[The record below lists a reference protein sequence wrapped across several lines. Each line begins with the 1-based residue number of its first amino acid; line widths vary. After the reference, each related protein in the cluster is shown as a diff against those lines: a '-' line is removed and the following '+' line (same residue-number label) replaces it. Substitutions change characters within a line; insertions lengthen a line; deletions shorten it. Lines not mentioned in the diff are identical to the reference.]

1 MVSKRVIVTIGFLF
15 LAACMVGFAWTQW
28 PSSDPEPSSSLEPFS
43 GPEPSTYKDPNELLA
58 DVAKQVPEFGG
69 VFLSDRGTTLNIY
82 LTEDE
87 NNPEKWEK
95 AQQTLEELFDVKP
108 GLRLNVIKGDYTITQ
123 LSEWYEL
130 LGTEGIWD
138 QPGVH
143 MTDLDEASN
152 KLYVGVTS
160 HYDVAR
166 VEAFLDRV
174 SIPRKAVTIAV
185 EEPSVPA
192 SHGLQQQPAQVGSR
206 HYLRMGIRFPSPP
219 KFDL

>member
-1 MVSKRVIVTIGFLF
+1 MVSKRVIVTIGFLI
-15 LAACMVGFAWTQW
+15 LAACMVGFARTQW
-28 PSSDPEPSSSLEPFS
+28 PSSDPEPCSSLEPPS

-69 VFLSDRGTTLNIY
+69 VYISDRGTTLNIY

-95 AQQTLEELFDVKP
+95 AQQALEELFHVKP

-123 LSEWYEL
+123 LSGWYEL
-130 LGTEGIWD
+130 LDTEGIWD

-143 MTDLDEASN
+143 MTDLQEGSN

-160 HYDVAR
+160 HYEVAG

-174 SIPRKAVTIAV
+174 PIPRKAVTIGV
-185 EEPSVPA
+185 EEQSVPA
-192 SHGLQQQPAQVGSR
+192 ILELQ
-206 HYLRMGIRFPSPP
+206 
-219 KFDL
+219 

>member
-1 MVSKRVIVTIGFLF
+1 MG
-15 LAACMVGFAWTQW
+15 
-28 PSSDPEPSSSLEPFS
+28 E
-43 GPEPSTYKDPNELLA
+43 GPT
-58 DVAKQVPEFGG
+58 G
-69 VFLSDRGTTLNIY
+69 
-82 LTEDE
+82 
-87 NNPEKWEK
+87 
-95 AQQTLEELFDVKP
+95 LEELFDVKP

-219 KFDL
+219 KFGL

>member
-1 MVSKRVIVTIGFLF
+1 MVSKRVIVTIGFLI
-15 LAACMVGFAWTQW
+15 LAAYTVGFAWTQW
-28 PSSDPEPSSSLEPFS
+28 PSSSPEPSS

-69 VFLSDRGTTLNIY
+69 VYISDRGTTLNIY

-95 AQQTLEELFDVKP
+95 AQQALEELFDVKP

-123 LSEWYEL
+123 LSGWYEL
-130 LGTEGIWD
+130 LDTEGIWD

-143 MTDLDEASN
+143 MTDLQEGSN

-160 HYDVAR
+160 HYEVAG

-174 SIPRKAVTIAV
+174 PIPRKAVTIGV
-185 EEPSVPA
+185 EEQSVPA
-192 SHGLQQQPAQVGSR
+192 ILELQ
-206 HYLRMGIRFPSPP
+206 
-219 KFDL
+219 

>member
-15 LAACMVGFAWTQW
+15 LAVCMVGFAWTQW
-28 PSSDPEPSSSLEPFS
+28 PSSSLEPFS
-43 GPEPSTYKDPNELLA
+43 GPEPSTTRTPTNSLRMSPSRFPNSA
-58 DVAKQVPEFGG
+58 AFSCPTAGPPSTSISQ
-69 VFLSDRGTTLNIY
+69 RMRTTQKSGRRPNRPLKNC
-82 LTEDE
+82 LTSSR
-87 NNPEKWEK
+87 
-95 AQQTLEELFDVKP
+95 LEAE
-108 GLRLNVIKGDYTITQ
+108 RHQGDYTITQ

-143 MTDLDEASN
+143 VTDLDEASN

-160 HYDVAR
+160 HHDAAG

-185 EEPSVPA
+185 EEPSVPPA
-192 SHGLQQQPAQVGSR
+192 TDYNNSPAQVGGR
-206 HYLRMGIRFPSPP
+206 HYLRMGIRFPGPP
-219 KFDL
+219 KFGL